1 MFQRCLRKLLSHSS
15 QYHIQMEDGHMLRV
29 TGVKKNKSIS
39 LINLAHLA
47 TLPSL
52 TWINEMA
59 CSFNSAC
66 LLWFQ
71 SGFADLNPQRSNI
84 LAQTLVKFNLCDG
97 AEGSSKWHS
106 RSLLNEHFVPEEQ
119 EWLFSDQL
127 VTPSH
132 PELFDLIHT
141 FVIPSFESQ
150 LLSPGLLL
158 PHMQA
163 RGVSVSLLII
173 STCVFIFSWFC
184 PSGNQTRDIDVP
196 DNLDGSCV

>member
-132 PELFDLIHT
+132 PELFDLNTLHPYICHT
-141 FVIPSFESQ
+141 FIWVPAAFSRLVVASHANTRCF
-150 LLSPGLLL
+150 
-158 PHMQA
+158 
-163 RGVSVSLLII
+163 
-173 STCVFIFSWFC
+173 CVTLNHQHVRLYF
-184 PSGNQTRDIDVP
+184 
-196 DNLDGSCV
+196 